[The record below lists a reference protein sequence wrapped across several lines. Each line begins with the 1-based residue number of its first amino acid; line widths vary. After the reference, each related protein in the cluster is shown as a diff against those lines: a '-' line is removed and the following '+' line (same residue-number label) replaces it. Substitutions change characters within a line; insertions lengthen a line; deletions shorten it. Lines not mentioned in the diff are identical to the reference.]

1 MALLQISEPGQSL
14 DPHQRRVA
22 VGIDLGTTHSLVAA
36 VRHGV
41 SECLPSADG
50 RVILPSV
57 VRYLDPAQ
65 GGAGRQIGFDALAA
79 QVGDPANTVSSVK
92 RLMGRTRAQVV
103 DADKLPY
110 SVVDD
115 NGMAVVD
122 TVAGLKTP
130 MEVSAEILATL
141 RFRAEDSFDDELF
154 GAVITVPAYF
164 DDAQRQATKDAAQ
177 LAGINVLRL
186 INEPTAAA
194 IAYGLDNGSEG
205 IYAIYDLGGGT
216 FDISILRLTRGVFE
230 VMATGGD
237 SALGGD
243 DFDQALAAWVLAQ
256 LGVAHAP
263 TASERAGLHAEA
275 RRCKEALSSVKAGD
289 DGVVFEAMVA
299 GQALRQTVTPAE
311 FEACTAGL
319 TARTMT
325 ALRKVLRDA
334 GIGKDEVK
342 GVVMVGGSTRMP
354 VIRRTVGEF
363 FGQEPLTNLN
373 PDEVVALGAAIQANA
388 LAGNSRDGDL
398 LLLDVIPLSL
408 GIETMGG
415 LVERI
420 VPRNSPIPTAL
431 AQDFTTYQDGQTAL
445 ALHVVQG
452 ERDLVAD
459 CRSLARFTLRGIPP
473 MAAGAARIRV
483 SFTVDADGLLS
494 VSAKEQGSGVE
505 TRIDVKPSYGL
516 SDEQIASML
525 QDSFATAQQDMATR
539 ALVEARVDADRMIA
553 ATRSALA
560 ADGDLLD
567 PAEREA
573 IHVPMNQLAEVAT
586 GDEAA
591 VIEAATTALAK
602 GTEAFAAMRMN
613 RGIQHALAGKRL
625 EEV

>member
-41 SECLPSADG
+41 AECLPDEQG

-57 VRYLDPAQ
+57 VRYLAPGTQ
-65 GGAGRQIGFDALAA
+65 GAGRQIGHEALAA
-79 QVGDPANTVSSVK
+79 QVSDPVNTISSVK

-103 DADKLPY
+103 DVDKLPY
-110 SVVDD
+110 RVVDE

-122 TVAGLKTP
+122 TVAGRKTP

-141 RFRAEDSFDDELF
+141 RYRAEDSFADDLY

-164 DDAQRQATKDAAQ
+164 DDGQRQATKDAAQ

-205 IYAIYDLGGGT
+205 VYAVYDLGGGT
-216 FDISILRLTRGVFE
+216 FDISVLRLTQGVFE

-243 DFDQALAAWVLAQ
+243 DYDHALATLVLQRQGIEAP
-256 LGVAHAP
+256 GDAVA
-263 TASERAGLHAEA
+263 RAVLHKEA
-275 RRCKEALSSVKAGD
+275 RRVKEALTDRSSEIFRAEF
-289 DGVVFEAMVA
+289 DGRTIEQVV
-299 GQALRQTVTPAE
+299 TVSD
-311 FEACTAGL
+311 FEACTTAL
-319 TARTMT
+319 TARTIS
-325 ALRKVLRDA
+325 AVRKALRDA
-334 GIGKDEVK
+334 GVSRDDVQ
-342 GVVMVGGSTRMP
+342 GVVLVGGSTRMP

-363 FGQEPLTNLN
+363 FGRDPLTNLN

-388 LAGNSRDGDL
+388 LAGNSRDGEL

-420 VPRNSPIPTAL
+420 VPRNSTIPTAR
-431 AQDFTTYQDGQTAL
+431 AQDFTTYQDGQTAMS
-445 ALHVVQG
+445 LHVVQG

-483 SFTVDADGLLS
+483 TFTVDADGLLA
-494 VSAKEQGSGVE
+494 VTAKEQVSGVE
-505 TRIDVKPSYGL
+505 SHIEIKPSYGL
-516 SDEQIASML
+516 SDEQIAAML
-525 QDSFATAQQDMATR
+525 QDSFATAQQDMQAR

-567 PAEREA
+567 AAERQA
-573 IHVPMNQLAEVAT
+573 IDSLIERLSQVVT
-586 GDEAA
+586 SDSAA
-591 VIEAATTALAK
+591 DIEAATDALAK
-602 GTEAFAAMRMN
+602 GTEAFAALRMN
-613 RGIQHALAGKRL
+613 RGIQQALAGRKL